1 MLKKFVVLIILLLII
16 STSLIKNYTKTLD
29 EEIFSLQ
36 ESIIYLNS
44 VKGLVLL
51 ENNYLS
57 SPEQLSKLYELYFE
71 DELKY
76 TSREKIEIIS
86 DINQIYL
93 ENLNQN
99 E

>member
-1 MLKKFVVLIILLLII
+1 MLKKCVVLIILLLII
-16 STSLIKNYTKTLD
+16 STSLIKNHTKTLD
-29 EEIFSLQ
+29 EEISSLQ

-57 SPEQLSKLYELYFE
+57 SPEQLSKLYELYFK
-71 DELKY
+71 DELKF

-86 DINQIYL
+86 DVNQINL

>member
-1 MLKKFVVLIILLLII
+1 MLKKFVVLIILSLIV
-16 STSLIKNYTKTLD
+16 STSLIKNHTKTLD

-44 VKGLVLL
+44 VKGLVQL

-57 SPEQLSKLYELYFE
+57 SPEQLSKLYELYFK

-86 DINQIYL
+86 DISQVNL

>member
-1 MLKKFVVLIILLLII
+1 MLKKFVVLIILSLIV
-16 STSLIKNYTKTLD
+16 STSLIKNHTKTLD

-44 VKGLVLL
+44 VKGLVQL

-57 SPEQLSKLYELYFE
+57 SPEQLSKLYELYFK

-86 DINQIYL
+86 DISQVNL
-93 ENLNQN
+93 KNLNQN

>member
-36 ESIIYLNS
+36 ENIIYLNS

-51 ENNYLS
+51 ENNYLG
-57 SPEQLSKLYELYFE
+57 SPEQLSKLYELYFK

-86 DINQIYL
+86 DVNQINL

>member
-51 ENNYLS
+51 ENNYLG
-57 SPEQLSKLYELYFE
+57 SPEQLSKLYELYFK

-86 DINQIYL
+86 DVNQINL

>member
-1 MLKKFVVLIILLLII
+1 MLKKFVVLIILSLIV
-16 STSLIKNYTKTLD
+16 STSLIKNHTKTLD

-44 VKGLVLL
+44 VKGLVQL

-57 SPEQLSKLYELYFE
+57 SPEQLSKLYELYFK

-86 DINQIYL
+86 DISQVNL
-93 ENLNQN
+93 EDLNQN

>member
-36 ESIIYLNS
+36 ENIIYLNS

-51 ENNYLS
+51 ENNYLG
-57 SPEQLSKLYELYFE
+57 SPEQLSKLYELYFK

-86 DINQIYL
+86 DVNQINL
-93 ENLNQN
+93 ENLSQN

>member
-1 MLKKFVVLIILLLII
+1 MLKKCVVLIILLLII
-16 STSLIKNYTKTLD
+16 STSLIKNHTKTLD
-29 EEIFSLQ
+29 EEISSLQ

-57 SPEQLSKLYELYFE
+57 SPEQLSKLYELYFK

-86 DINQIYL
+86 DVNQINL